1 MINRFVLI
9 RRSGDVECEVATEE
23 FRSENKGPWPVCFRR
38 VESANEGAKKMKENP
53 RDPRLPVIEGQ
64 TVGSFKGGLQTLP
77 EGLAKQL
84 GEEVVKLQWKLVKLE
99 KSEDDLFSLTYETP
113 EGEKKLRAKSV
124 VFTQPAYVVADTVRD
139 IAPESAKSFEKF
151 YYPPVA
157 SVTVAYKRDVR
168 QKVVQFYPR
177 VA

>member
-1 MINRFVLI
+1 M
-9 RRSGDVECEVATEE
+9 
-23 FRSENKGPWPVCFRR
+23 
-38 VESANEGAKKMKENP
+38 
-53 RDPRLPVIEGQ
+53 
-64 TVGSFKGGLQTLP
+64 GSFKGGLQTLP

-139 IAPESAKSFEKF
+139 IAPESAKAFEKF

-157 SVTVAYKRDVR
+157 SVTVAYKRDAFR
-168 QKVVQFYPR
+168 LEGRSALPEGGLTGFGQLHPRTQKSSHVGYHLLLLLMGRRRTMPEGRIHDPQLYRRRPR
-177 VA
+177 RGN